1 MCMKVVQTQVN
12 ETEYGLLAAY
22 AKARKTTIKDAVR
35 EAIRKLT
42 LADSVDPSDPVF
54 TMFPLT
60 RKKARHSDA
69 AERHDAYL
77 YGGDR

>member
-1 MCMKVVQTQVN
+1 MKVVQTQVN

-42 LADSVDPSDPVF
+42 LPDVVDPSDPVF
-54 TMFPLT
+54 AMFPLT
-60 RKKARHSDA
+60 RKKAKHADA

-77 YGGDR
+77 YGRER